1 MEEPVKDQSQTP
13 NPGNV
18 GAGRPKLQRYP
29 LRSGAKSKEE
39 KPPVAELS
47 NHSASKRGIST
58 SSVSKSVGV
67 LDLSSKDKSAKP
79 PRRLSIPAKSTV
91 SPVPKLGGNI
101 TPISEV
107 RTRRS
112 VTSQVKSDTPVSDV
126 SRSTSRKK
134 FSVLSSASY
143 WLSQIKLSESA
154 AKHSISL
161 GFFKLALEAGCEPLQ
176 RMRDELKSYT
186 QRHNNLSELGELVKE
201 LFERYNIS
209 ENIEQLQVS
218 ETISQ
223 VPEEGTRSS
232 DDDVQSSS
240 STGGTRKLRPR
251 SLNTDATQTSPV
263 AESAKK
269 ETIQKSNRATRTRG
283 SLNKNSVNS
292 RPVSE
297 TEGNKSLKKP
307 EKPNKVESNKLKD
320 KNKRG
325 KKSAAGTVQVS
336 TLPAE
341 DMPQENKENMDALSM
356 EGISPTE
363 VL

>member
-1 MEEPVKDQSQTP
+1 
-13 NPGNV
+13 
-18 GAGRPKLQRYP
+18 
-29 LRSGAKSKEE
+29 
-39 KPPVAELS
+39 
-47 NHSASKRGIST
+47 
-58 SSVSKSVGV
+58 
-67 LDLSSKDKSAKP
+67 
-79 PRRLSIPAKSTV
+79 
-91 SPVPKLGGNI
+91 
-101 TPISEV
+101 
-107 RTRRS
+107 
-112 VTSQVKSDTPVSDV
+112 
-126 SRSTSRKK
+126 
-134 FSVLSSASY
+134 
-143 WLSQIKLSESA
+143 
-154 AKHSISL
+154 
-161 GFFKLALEAGCEPLQ
+161 
-176 RMRDELKSYT
+176 MRDELKSYT
-186 QRHNNLSELGELVKE
+186 QRHNNLSELWELVKE

-297 TEGNKSLKKP
+297 TEGNKLLKKH

-325 KKSAAGTVQVS
+325 KKSAAGTRKG
-336 TLPAE
+336 T
-341 DMPQENKENMDALSM
+341 
-356 EGISPTE
+356 
-363 VL
+363 